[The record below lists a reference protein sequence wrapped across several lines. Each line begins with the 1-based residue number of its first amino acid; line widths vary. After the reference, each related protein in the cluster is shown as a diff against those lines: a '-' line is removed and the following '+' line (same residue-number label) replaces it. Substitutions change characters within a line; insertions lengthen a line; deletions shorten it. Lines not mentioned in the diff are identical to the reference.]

1 MANYSISNYSSGYGS
16 GDYGYTP
23 SPSTSST
30 SVADKKGYT
39 PVSSTAKATTASAK
53 KYQST
58 YASSDNYESPSKKAS
73 TSGGGLGSRQEQKQE
88 TKTGRST
95 EDRFAD
101 AWNSS
106 GGSSYDTV
114 YTPPTA
120 LSVYDTPEAQAIG
133 DYLTGTAIQDA
144 LYEAQGLINQS
155 YNPRME
161 MSVRPMT
168 EEEIKKF
175 VPVQNLNNSG
185 ITVEQLSSMDAPQQ
199 KATLE
204 SLGITNAQWV
214 SSQGPRPMSLQEFD
228 QATMASVHYGQP
240 LTRDP
245 KYSMYNTIQ
254 QPTQQGLGYTDTDVA
269 PSMPSAEQIAVM
281 PDAPGL
287 MAAPTLGEAPS
298 VDALSNQ
305 MLEVPE
311 VPAVEETTASGEGLM
326 SKRLDA
332 KGTKVTKYDTMLNSN
347 NQREFETGV
356 QGKLTKLGYV
366 PRGIDGQIGDSTRA
380 AIRSFQK
387 ANGLTVNGEVDDATL
402 SKLQSPSAKRYKF
415 SDAVEG
421 AYKDF
426 AGSEETKA
434 HLGGADYKNVGITLA
449 YGVLPDSGLKYK
461 HNGKVINLPKEKPKR
476 WAALSAA
483 GVTTKNF
490 NPDNVITDD
499 AVKAGV
505 RRGDYRSD
513 EEWAKASITA
523 FEDMIKNSM
532 IGINVNPDDVNSDV
546 MKGLISFNWNTGGH
560 NWEGAKNAY
569 REVVKD
575 NPNMNTIKNGLLQ
588 VFTSGGT
595 VYRGLAKRRAADYN
609 MIAEGLNKPKIE
621 SYTPVILQNGNAG
634 FKFNQ
639 EDDTSFTIDTGKNYS
654 TNAGSGNNF
663 KSTVNQTFSVNE

>member
-1 MANYSISNYSSGYGS
+1 MADYTVKNYSAYASSMAR
-16 GDYGYTP
+16 P
-23 SPSTSST
+23 SRSTSSRLD
-30 SVADKKGYT
+30 SKGYT
-39 PVSSTAKATTASAK
+39 PVSTTAKPTTAAAKTYQK
-53 KYQST
+53 KY
-58 YASSDNYESPSKKAS
+58 APRDNYESPSSSKTK
-73 TSGGGLGSRQEQKQE
+73 TSMGLGAP
-88 TKTGRST
+88 TKKPTAVEKPT
-95 EDRFAD
+95 VEDRFAN
-101 AWNSS
+101 AWTLS
-106 GGSSYDTV
+106 GGSDYDNPMSK
-114 YTPPTA
+114 PP
-120 LSVYDTPEAQAIG
+120 SAIG
-133 DYLTGTAIQDA
+133 VYETPKAQELVNYMTSAGIQDA
-144 LYEAQGLINQS
+144 LYEAQGLINQN
-155 YNPRME
+155 YTPQMQ

-168 EEEIKKF
+168 ADEIKKF

-204 SLGITNAQWV
+204 SLGITNARFV
-214 SSQGPRPMSLQEFD
+214 SSQGMYPMSLQEFD
-228 QATMASVHYGQP
+228 DITMDSVHYGQP
-240 LTRDP
+240 AARDP
-245 KYSMYNTIQ
+245 KNAMYNQLQ
-254 QPTQQGLGYTDTDVA
+254 QPTEQGLGYTGTDAA
-269 PSMPSAEQIAVM
+269 PDMPSAEQVAIM
-281 PDAPGL
+281 PDAPG
-287 MAAPTLGEAPS
+287 MMSPATLGEVPS
-298 VDALSNQ
+298 VDTLSNQ

-311 VPAVEETTASGEGLM
+311 VSAVEETTASGEGLM

-366 PRGIDGQIGDSTRA
+366 PRGIDGQIGNSTRA

-421 AYKDF
+421 AYTDF

-434 HLGGADYKNVGITLA
+434 HLGGADYKSVGITLA

-461 HNGKVINLPKEKPKR
+461 HNGEVINLPKEKSKR